1 MRDAWCVCVCVCM
14 DIIHS
19 FLWRQKGYV
28 ERCSG
33 FLIYIHSI
41 QLKRSHY
48 LFIFSS
54 ICCDYT
60 LPERLEMLFAVTL
73 YVSIKFLL

>member
-1 MRDAWCVCVCVCM
+1 MRDAWCVCACVCM

-48 LFIFSS
+48 LFFFLAFAATTHCRSVWK
-54 ICCDYT
+54 CCLL
-60 LPERLEMLFAVTL
+60 LPCMCL
-73 YVSIKFLL
+73 